1 MQLHDNTGTPEQW
14 AQYELDKKEF
24 NKKLGN
30 YQIGFQMALDIA
42 EKKLNMDY
50 SQRAILMKEFDRQI
64 NLMRSCDAPN
74 VPGYLFANN
83 D

>member
-50 SQRAILMKEFDRQI
+50 AQRAILMKEFDRQI
-64 NLMRSCDAPN
+64 QMMRLMDAPN